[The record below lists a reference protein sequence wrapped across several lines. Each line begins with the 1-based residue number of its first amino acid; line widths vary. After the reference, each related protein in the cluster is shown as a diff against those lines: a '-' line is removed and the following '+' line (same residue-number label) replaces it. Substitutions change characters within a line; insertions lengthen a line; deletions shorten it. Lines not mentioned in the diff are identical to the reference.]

1 MALRFRRADL
11 DQIHAHAREGYPHE
25 VVGILA
31 GDRAQGAVR
40 KVASLLNERS
50 DSAHNRYQVSAFAL
64 QKAERVLESEGHEI
78 LGYYHSHPDHPADY
92 SAYDRDHAWP
102 NMSYLIVSVRHG
114 AVAETRSWRLVEDR
128 TAMESEPITFEEPP
142 MATIHIPTPLR
153 AYTGGTATVAVAGH
167 TVGEALAALTAA
179 NPGLLKHLRDAE
191 GKLRSFVNV
200 YVGDEDIRYLQ
211 QEATPVG
218 DGTEITIVPSIA
230 GGAR

>member
-1 MALRFRRADL
+1 MGLRFRRVHF
-11 DQIHAHAREGYPHE
+11 DQIHAHCREGYPHE

-31 GDRAQGAVR
+31 GERSSGEVHE
-40 KVASLLNERS
+40 VASLLNERA
-50 DSAHNRYQVSAFAL
+50 DSAHNRYQVSALAL
-64 QKAERVLESEGHEI
+64 QKAERVLEGKGHEI

-114 AVAETRSWRLVEDR
+114 AVAETKSWRLVEDR
-128 TAMESEPITFEEPP
+128 TSMDAEPITFEEAP
-142 MATIHIPTPLR
+142 MATIHVPTPLR
-153 AYTGGTATVAVAGH
+153 AYTGGAATLSVQGH
-167 TVGEALAALTAA
+167 TVGEALSALTAA
-179 NPGLLKHLRDAE
+179 HPGLQKHLRDAD

-211 QEATPVG
+211 QEQTPVA

-230 GGAR
+230 GGVA